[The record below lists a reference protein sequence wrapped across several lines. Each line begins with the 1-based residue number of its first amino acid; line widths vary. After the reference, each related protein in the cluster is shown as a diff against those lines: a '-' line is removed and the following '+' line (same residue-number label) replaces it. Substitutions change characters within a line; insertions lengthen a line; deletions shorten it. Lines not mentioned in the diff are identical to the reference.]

1 MTEGEI
7 LHLIKSDSWMME
19 AISIASSLNLKDWII
34 GAGFVR
40 NKVWDHLSGKATIGV
55 DTPDIDLVY
64 YDPEGN
70 DEGADEK
77 LSKDLSERTGFNW
90 EVVNEYYAHK
100 WNNLAPYKSTE
111 DAISQWAETVTAIGV
126 TVDDSGELRLVAP
139 YGIKDL
145 VNFVVRPTP
154 AFINK
159 INILQERVQK
169 KKWLEKWPNI
179 KIVDGL
185 N

>member
-1 MTEGEI
+1 MNEKEI

-19 AISIASSLNLKDWII
+19 ALFVAKSLSLKDWVI

-40 NKVWDHLSGKATIGV
+40 NKVWDHLSGKVAIGV

-70 DEGADEK
+70 DEEADEK
-77 LSKDLSERTGFNW
+77 LSKELSERTGFNW

-100 WNNLAPYKSTE
+100 WNNLAPYKSTK
-111 DAISQWAETVTAIGV
+111 DAISQWPETVTAIGV
-126 TVDDSGELRLVAP
+126 TVDESGELRLVAP
-139 YGIKDL
+139 YGINDL
-145 VNFVVRPTP
+145 INFTVRPTP
-154 AFINK
+154 IFLGK
-159 INILQERVQK
+159 IDVLKDRVQK

-179 KIVDGL
+179 KIVENIG
-185 N
+185 